1 MIPANMDDV
10 PHDRSHL
17 LWEGDIENGS
27 ATPLFLKSMDGW
39 INSMIFDEQGGG
51 SGPKNIVKGNIIS
64 KDEGL
69 LCGKPIVNRLLEI
82 HFSECKINWYV
93 EEGGQIEKGQIILEI
108 KGVAKEILKIERIM
122 LNILGNLSG
131 IATNTKKWVKIAPQI
146 KIAATRKTDWGLM
159 DKWAVN
165 VGGGCTHR
173 LNRNDAMMLK
183 ENDFA
188 AYMKDEEEYLQT
200 ISRTIDEI
208 DLSKIDDFI
217 IVEVQNIDE
226 VMMAVKAWVRK
237 IQNGIKNIKIVLLL
251 DNIDINTVKI
261 ISKKLIKN
269 KLREYCILE
278 ASGGIDIDSLD
289 DWNKTDIEVISS
301 SKLNRGV
308 NPIDLSLLFEK
319 EKM

>member
-1 MIPANMDDV
+1 MDGV

-17 LWEGDIENGS
+17 LWKGDIENGS
-27 ATPLFLKSMDGW
+27 ATPLFLKSIDGW

-51 SGPKNIVKGNIIS
+51 SGPKNIIKGKIIS

-69 LCGKPIVNRLLEI
+69 LCGKPIVNRLLET
-82 HFSECKINWYV
+82 HFSECKIYWYV
-93 EEGGQIEKGQIILEI
+93 EEGESIKKGQTILEI
-108 KGVAKEILKIERIM
+108 KGVAKEILKVERIM

-165 VGGGCTHR
+165 VGGGYTHR
-173 LNRNDAMMLK
+173 LNRNDAVMLK

-188 AYMKDEEEYLQT
+188 AYMKDKEEYLET
-200 ISRTIDEI
+200 IYRTIIEI

-226 VMMAVKAWVRK
+226 VMMVVRAWRKK
-237 IQNGIKNIKIVLLL
+237 IQNSIKNNKIVLLL
-251 DNIDINTVKI
+251 DNIDVDTVKI
-261 ISKKLIKN
+261 ISRTLIKN

-278 ASGGIDIDSLD
+278 ASGGIDFNSLE
-289 DWNKTDIEVISS
+289 DWNNTDIEVISS

-308 NPIDLSLLFEK
+308 SPIDLSLLFEK
-319 EKM
+319 ERI

>member
-1 MIPANMDDV
+1 MDDV

-27 ATPLFLKSMDGW
+27 ATPLFLESMDGW

-51 SGPKNIVKGNIIS
+51 SGPKNIIKGKIIS
-64 KDEGL
+64 KDEGVV
-69 LCGKPIVNRLLEI
+69 CGKAVVNRLLKI
-82 HFSECKINWYV
+82 HFSECKINWHV
-93 EEGGQIEKGQIILEI
+93 EEGGKIEKGQIILEI
-108 KGVAKEILKIERIM
+108 KGVAEEILKAERIM

-131 IATNTKKWVKIAPQI
+131 IATNTKKWVEMAPQI

-159 DKWAVN
+159 DKWAVS

-173 LNRNDAMMLK
+173 LNRNDAVMLK

-188 AYMKDEEEYLQT
+188 AYMKNEEKYLQT
-200 ISRTIDEI
+200 ISRTIYEM
-208 DLSKIDDFI
+208 DLSKTDDFI

-226 VMMAVKAWVRK
+226 VMIVAKAWVK
-237 IQNGIKNIKIVLLL
+237 KLQSEIKKIKIVLLL
-251 DNIDINTVKI
+251 DNIDIDTVKI
-261 ISKKLIKN
+261 ISRKLIKN

-278 ASGGIDIDSLD
+278 VSGGIDIDSLE
-289 DWNKTDIEVISS
+289 DWNNTDIEVISS

-308 NPIDLSLLFEK
+308 APVDLSLLLEK

>member
-1 MIPANMDDV
+1 MDDV

-17 LWEGDIENGS
+17 LWEGNMENGS

-51 SGPKNIVKGNIIS
+51 SGPKNIIKGKIIS
-64 KDEGL
+64 KAEGL

-82 HFSECKINWYV
+82 HFSECEIKWYV
-93 EEGGQIEKGQIILEI
+93 EEGGKIKNSQKILEI
-108 KGVAKEILKIERIM
+108 KGMAKEILKVERIM

-131 IATNTKKWVKIAPQI
+131 IATNTKTWVKMVPQI

-165 VGGGCTHR
+165 VGGGYTHR

-188 AYMKDEEEYLQT
+188 SHMRDEENYLQT
-200 ISRTIDEI
+200 ISRTIEEI

-217 IVEVQNIDE
+217 IIEVQNMNEAMIVVE
-226 VMMAVKAWVRK
+226 TWVRK
-237 IQNGIKNIKIVLLL
+237 IQSNIKNVKIVLLL
-251 DNIDINTVKI
+251 DNIDTNTVKK

-278 ASGGIDIDSLD
+278 ASGGIDIDSLE
-289 DWNKTDIEVISS
+289 DWGKTDIEVISS

-308 NPIDLSLLFEK
+308 SPIDLSMLFEK
-319 EKM
+319 EVF

>member
-1 MIPANMDDV
+1 MIPSNMDGV

-51 SGPKNIVKGNIIS
+51 SGPENIIKGKIIS

-69 LCGKPIVNRLLEI
+69 LCGKPIVNRLLEK
-82 HFSECKINWYV
+82 HFNECKIYWCV
-93 EEGGQIEKGQIILEI
+93 KEGEEVEKGQVILEI
-108 KGVAKEILKIERIM
+108 KGVAKEILKVERIM

-131 IATNTKKWVKIAPQI
+131 IATNTKKWVNMAPQI

-173 LNRNDAMMLK
+173 LNRSDAVMLK

-188 AYMKDEEEYLQT
+188 AYMKDKEEYLQT
-200 ISRTIDEI
+200 ISRTIDEL

-226 VMMAVKAWVRK
+226 VMMVVKSWERK
-237 IQNGIKNIKIVLLL
+237 IQNNNNKIILLL
-251 DNIDINTVKI
+251 DNIDVDAVKV
-261 ISKKLIKN
+261 ISRKLKKN

-278 ASGGIDIDSLD
+278 ASGGIDFNSLE
-289 DWNKTDIEVISS
+289 DWNNTDIEVISS

-319 EKM
+319 ERI